1 MPEEKYVPNSSVMGG
16 SSVVRKVS
24 FFGRDKIGAEKT
36 TEKEPDS
43 PLNSAPPDSPA
54 PDSPEPELPRAGS
67 PAPDSPNV
75 ESGFTPE
82 IPPFSASEAYSA
94 EQSSSAPDSPADGL
108 PYYGRPRAVDGVHPE
123 RRSVPDSPETGS
135 PAPDSSLVN
144 LWSSLPKVEGHLR
157 LPNIIIDH
165 LYQLLDLQ
173 ERSVYEQLYR
183 LSHGYGKSTC
193 RIGYPQLAVRSGM
206 GRTAVIQ
213 TVERLVKKGLIARVS
228 TAIGGRKEQGSEYW
242 VSAPGSPA
250 PDSLAAGSPPPEPNK
265 IKALKENVKKG
276 SASHQRRDYSNCP
289 DCRGVGMWYP
299 DGFDKGVAKCHHLKL
314 K

>member
-24 FFGRDKIGAEKT
+24 FFGRDKIGAEKSP
-36 TEKEPDS
+36 EKTADTSSNNPTSGSSAPDS
-43 PLNSAPPDSPA
+43 PELGLPATGSPTPDSPNIESQPTSAVPSPEAQIIDQPRPA
-54 PDSPEPELPRAGS
+54 PDSPEP
-67 PAPDSPNV
+67 
-75 ESGFTPE
+75 
-82 IPPFSASEAYSA
+82 
-94 EQSSSAPDSPADGL
+94 GL
-108 PYYGRPRAVDGVHPE
+108 PHYGRPRAVDGVHPE
-123 RRSVPDSPETGS
+123 RRTAPDSPEAGSPVPDSP
-135 PAPDSSLVN
+135 AVN

-193 RIGYPQLAVRSGM
+193 KIGYPQLAVRSGM

-213 TVERLVKKGLIARVS
+213 TVERLVKKGLIVRVN

-250 PDSLAAGSPPPEPNK
+250 PDSPDPGSPPPEPNK
-265 IKALKENVKKG
+265 IKALKENAKKG
-276 SASHQRRDYSNCP
+276 SASHQRKDYSNCP

>member
-16 SSVVRKVS
+16 SSVARKVS
-24 FFGRDKIGAEKT
+24 FFGRDKIGAEKPAETIPLT
-36 TEKEPDS
+36 T
-43 PLNSAPPDSPA
+43 PDSPA
-54 PDSPEPELPRAGS
+54 PDSPALER
-67 PAPDSPNV
+67 PAPDSP
-75 ESGFTPE
+75 TPDTQ
-82 IPPFSASEAYSA
+82 SAPIIAPSVASDGLTEA
-94 EQSSSAPDSPADGL
+94 EDRSAPDSPDNGL
-108 PYYGRPRAVDGVHPE
+108 PQYGRPRAVDGVHPE
-123 RRSVPDSPETGS
+123 RLTAPDS
-135 PAPDSSLVN
+135 PAPDSPAPDKSVVN
-144 LWSSLPKVEGHLR
+144 LWSSLPQVEGHLR

-165 LYQLLDLQ
+165 LYQFLDLQ

-213 TVERLVKKGLIARVS
+213 TVERLVKKGLIARVG

-250 PDSLAAGSPPPEPNK
+250 PDSSQSGSPGAEPNK
-265 IKALKENVKKG
+265 VKALKENSKKG
-276 SASHQRRDYSNCP
+276 SASHQKRDYSDCP

-299 DGFDKGVAKCHHLKL
+299 DGFEKGVAKCLHVKL
-314 K
+314 GK